1 MKTQLCPHCH
11 GTGRAPSS
19 DGRTKDTVV
28 KQIGLEK
35 LVNLLP
41 SA

>member
-19 DGRTKDTVV
+19 DGRTKCGFCDNGRV
-28 KQIGLEK
+28 KEK
-35 LVNLLP
+35 TW
-41 SA
+41 